1 MALAEM
7 ELCSGGGA
15 QKGHLGVGVLL
26 GAGDTGVGFQRLNL
40 NRSIEHGKVRVIGD
54 KANST

>member
-1 MALAEM
+1 M

-54 KANST
+54 KVNST